1 MADLILSTNKAYSN
15 AELIRIRQD
24 DYGQTITALIT
35 DKTNSPLDLS
45 KFEVIFNVKD
55 WNGEI
60 ISDLAKGDASGNVTY
75 TINKNVALATGSA
88 WFEIKNDNKNKTSTQ
103 AFWLEVMEAGEQI
116 VEMADLFGSSTTVN

>member
-45 KFEVIFNVKD
+45 KSDLTLNVKN

-116 VEMADLFGSSTTVN
+116 VEMADLFSSSTTVN

>member
-45 KFEVIFNVKD
+45 KSDLTLNVKD

-75 TINKNVALATGSA
+75 TINKKVALATGLA
-88 WFEIKNDNKNKTSTQ
+88 WFEIKNNDQKVATQ
-103 AFWLEVMEAGEQI
+103 TFWIQVLEAAERVVQ
-116 VEMADLFGSSTTVN
+116 MADPFGGVSTN

>member
-45 KFEVIFNVKD
+45 KSDLTLNVKD

-75 TINKNVALATGSA
+75 AINKKVALATGSA
-88 WFEIKNDNKNKTSTQ
+88 WFEIKNNDQKVATQ
-103 AFWLEVMEAGEQI
+103 SFWIQVMEAAEKVVQ
-116 VEMADLFGSSTTVN
+116 MADPFGGVSTN

>member
-45 KFEVIFNVKD
+45 KSDLTLNVKD

-103 AFWLEVMEAGEQI
+103 AFWLEVMEVGEQI

>member
-15 AELIRIRQD
+15 AELIRVRQD

-35 DKTNSPLDLS
+35 DKTNSPIDLS
-45 KFEVIFNVKD
+45 NAEVSFNVKD
-55 WNGEI
+55 WSGEA
-60 ISDLAKGDASGNVTY
+60 ISDKATGDASGNATY
-75 TINKNVALATGSA
+75 TINKGVALATGSA
-88 WFEIKNDNKNKTSTQ
+88 WFEIKNDKNKTSTQ

>member
-45 KFEVIFNVKD
+45 KSDLILNVKD

-75 TINKNVALATGSA
+75 IINKKVALATGSA
-88 WFEIKNDNKNKTSTQ
+88 CFEIKNDNNRVATQ
-103 AFWLEVMEAGEQI
+103 TFWLQVEEAGVQEIQL
-116 VEMADLFGSSTTVN
+116 ADPLGGIK

>member
-35 DKTNSPLDLS
+35 DKTNSPIDLS
-45 KFEVIFNVKD
+45 KSDITFNIKD

-60 ISDLAKGDASGNVTY
+60 ISDSAKGDASGNVTY
-75 TINKNVALATGSA
+75 TINKNIALATGSA
-88 WFEIKNDNKNKTSTQ
+88 WFEIKNDKNKTSTQ
-103 AFWLEVMEAGEQI
+103 VFWLEVMEAGEQI

>member
-45 KFEVIFNVKD
+45 KSDLTLNVKD

-88 WFEIKNDNKNKTSTQ
+88 WFEIKNDNQKVATQ
-103 AFWLEVMEAGEQI
+103 TFWIQVLEAAERVVQ
-116 VEMADLFGSSTTVN
+116 MADPFGGVSTN

>member
-45 KFEVIFNVKD
+45 KSDVTFNVKD
-55 WNGEI
+55 WNSKV
-60 ISDLAKGDASGNVTY
+60 ISDSAKGDASGNVTY
-75 TINKNVALATGSA
+75 TINKKVALATGSA
-88 WFEIKNDNKNKTSTQ
+88 WFEIKNDNNRVATQ
-103 AFWLEVMEAGEQI
+103 TFWLQVEEAGVQEIQL
-116 VEMADLFGSSTTVN
+116 ADPLGGIK

>member
-1 MADLILSTNKAYSN
+1 MADLILSINKAYAN
-15 AELIRIRQD
+15 AGLVKIRQD

-45 KFEVIFNVKD
+45 KSDLTLNVKD

-75 TINKNVALATGSA
+75 TINKKVALATGSA
-88 WFEIKNDNKNKTSTQ
+88 WFEIKNDNNRVTTQ
-103 AFWLEVMEAGEQI
+103 TFWLQVEEAGVQEIQL
-116 VEMADLFGSSTTVN
+116 ADPLGGIK

>member
-15 AELIRIRQD
+15 AELIRVRQD

-45 KFEVIFNVKD
+45 KSNLTLNVKD

-60 ISDLAKGDASGNVTY
+60 ISDSAIGDASGNVTY

-88 WFEIKNDNKNKTSTQ
+88 WFEIKNDNQKVATQ
-103 AFWLEVMEAGEQI
+103 TFWIQVLEAAERVVQ
-116 VEMADLFGSSTTVN
+116 MADPFGGVSTN

>member
-45 KFEVIFNVKD
+45 KSDLTLNVKD

-88 WFEIKNDNKNKTSTQ
+88 WFEIKNDKNKTSTQ
-103 AFWLEVMEAGEQI
+103 VFWLEVMEAGEQI

>member
-35 DKTNSPLDLS
+35 DKTNSPIDLS
-45 KFEVIFNVKD
+45 KSDVTFNIKD

-60 ISDLAKGDASGNVTY
+60 ISDSAKGDASGNVTY
-75 TINKNVALATGSA
+75 TINKNIALATGSA
-88 WFEIKNDNKNKTSTQ
+88 WFEIKNDKNKTSTQ